1 MTRRELFS
9 LLAATAAR
17 GEGFPGTPYHR
28 YSRCLPDYLRGL
40 AKHAA
45 EKRQA
50 AIARLVSP
58 GAIEARQK
66 WVQAT
71 LWKLIG
77 GMPERTPLNATTTG
91 SFERDGYRVDN
102 IIYESR
108 PELFISA
115 NLY

>member
-28 YSRCLPDYLRGL
+28 YSRCLPHYLRGL
-40 AKHAA
+40 AKLAA
-45 EKRQA
+45 EKRQT
-50 AIARLVSP
+50 AIARLGSP

-77 GMPERTPLNATTTG
+77 GMPERSPLNARTTR
-91 SFERDGYRVDN
+91 SFERDADRVEK
-102 IIYESR
+102 ISYASR
-108 PELFISA
+108 PE
-115 NLY
+115 